1 MKFIAVIIYF
11 LKVSARTQKEL
22 ISITITGRKS
32 GEKNTR
38 PVSASDYSDSPSL
51 KSHF

>member
-1 MKFIAVIIYF
+1 MIAVIIYF
-11 LKVSARTQKEL
+11 VKVLQTVSSARNQKEL

-38 PVSASDYSDSPSL
+38 PAPVITVIAL
-51 KSHF
+51 V